1 LVFLGIEAVRRKP
14 LSRKLENSINNVM
27 FYLLLAL
34 FVYVSYNDILRIIR
48 GLI

>member
-1 LVFLGIEAVRRKP
+1 
-14 LSRKLENSINNVM
+14 M